1 MRKEIDI
8 KQAMCYNIN
17 RSESPTLRIEKNQN
31 G

>member
-8 KQAMCYNIN
+8 KRAMCYNIN
-17 RSESPTLRIEKNQN
+17 RSERQTLRTAKNQN